1 MIATWKQHEGQ
12 AVDGIAL
19 LRLLGGGESSAVY
32 LAERAGERCAIKL
45 VPAEDVVAQ
54 LPLSR
59 WEQASK
65 LSHPHLTR
73 ILQWGRARLNGTPLV
88 YVAMEYGEEELAGV
102 DRPLTPK
109 EAREML
115 TPAVKALA
123 YLHGKGFAHGRIKPS
138 NILSVQDQLK
148 ISGDAPLRKGE
159 RHASSTAPQPYD
171 PPELATTGVTPA
183 GDVWSLGVTLVE
195 ALTKELPAFD
205 GGVLRLPDAL
215 KPDSFRDVATGC
227 LDRDPARRWTIADIA
242 QWLERGTV
250 PAPKR
255 AAARYLLPVAAVVAV
270 AAMGAVVWTYG
281 GSYFAGSQPAAQ
293 EPAAAPAV
301 TPGVT
306 PSPAASTPAAPPQ
319 QEPKP
324 PNEAQPSKEAK
335 RRKRCSRKQRLIHLP
350 PPNPSPTRARGRIS
364 PSLSLRMS
372 PLPTCF
378 SRSSPTSPR
387 RPAPPSTARC
397 PSWCG
402 FRPTRTARHQR
413 HRSNPAGR
421 AKYFADLALK
431 AARQWKFVPGADARE
446 WLLRFEFIHDAEH
459 PVPPQVTSIR

>member
-32 LAERAGERCAIKL
+32 LAERAGERCAVKL
-45 VPAEDVVAQ
+45 VPTEDVVAQ

-59 WEQASK
+59 WEAASK

-73 ILQWGRARLNGTPLV
+73 ILHSGRGRLDGTPLV
-88 YVAMEYGEEELAGV
+88 YVAMEYAEEELAGV

-115 TPAVKALA
+115 APAAKALA

-138 NILSVQDQLK
+138 NILSVQDLLK

-171 PPELATTGVTPA
+171 PPELAASGVTPA
-183 GDVWSLGVTLVE
+183 GDVWSLGVALVE
-195 ALTKELPAFD
+195 AMTKELPVFD

-215 KPDSFRDVATGC
+215 RPDSFRDVAEGC
-227 LDRDPARRWTIADIA
+227 LERDPARRWTVADIT
-242 QWLERGTV
+242 QWLDRGAL

-255 AAARYLLPVAAVVAV
+255 ARPRYLLPVAAVIAV
-270 AAMGAVVWTYG
+270 AALGAVVWTYG
-281 GSYFAGSQPAAQ
+281 GPYFAGSQPAAQ

-301 TPGVT
+301 APGVT
-306 PSPAASTPAAPPQ
+306 PSPAASTPAPPPPQ
-319 QEPKP
+319 ETTPPKEAKPPKRSKEAALKEAAPDTPAPADPKP
-324 PNEAQPSKEAK
+324 PPADA
-335 RRKRCSRKQRLIHLP
+335 
-350 PPNPSPTRARGRIS
+350 SPVVVATNV
-364 PSLSLRMS
+364 
-372 PLPTCF
+372 
-378 SRSSPTSPR
+378 TSPDVLQ
-387 RPAPPSTARC
+387 PVVPDVTAK
-397 PSWCG
+397 
-402 FRPTRTARHQR
+402 ARATIHGKVPIVVRVQ
-413 HRSNPAGR
+413 AG
-421 AKYFADLALK
+421 ADGAVTSATVESGGSVKYFADLALK
-431 AARQWKFVPGADARE
+431 AARQWKFVPGADGRV
-446 WLLRFEFIHDAEH
+446 WMLRFEFTRDAQH